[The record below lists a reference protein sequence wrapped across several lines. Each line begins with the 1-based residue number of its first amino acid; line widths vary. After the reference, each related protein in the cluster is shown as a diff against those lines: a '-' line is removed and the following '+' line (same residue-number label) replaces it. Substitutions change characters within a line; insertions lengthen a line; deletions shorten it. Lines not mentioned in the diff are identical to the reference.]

1 MHKVS
6 PMCPD
11 RSVTYVPGSN
21 TPSPPPTRGGG
32 INREGPEM
40 TLHVFGIRHHGPGCA
55 RSLRGALDALRPDIL
70 LIEGPPD
77 AEDVLPLLAHEG
89 LTPPVAL
96 LVYPPEAPDLAVF
109 YPFAVF
115 SPEWQALRYAVE
127 NKIPVRF
134 IDMPQAHRLASAL
147 EFRKTVAEAE
157 ADGGAVPSG
166 GGSSANEELPPEEP
180 HDGEDALHHDP
191 IGMLAEAAGYGDRE
205 LWWEHQIEQRQDVAG
220 LFDGI
225 LSAMAALRE
234 KSPPAREE
242 EARREAFMRTGIRT
256 AQKDGFARIAV
267 VCGAWHAPVLQ
278 DPDKIKGDAQLLK
291 GLPKVKTAA
300 TWIPW
305 THSRLSYRS
314 GYGAGIA
321 SPGWYQHLWVARDR
335 AALRWVAQ
343 AAQLRRG
350 EDLDASS
357 ASVIETVRLAE
368 ALAAMRALPMP
379 GLAELNE
386 SLLSVLC
393 RGEEA
398 PLSLI
403 RARLEIGEALGEV
416 PEETPTIPLQ
426 RDLEAKQKS
435 LRLKPTTEIKTLEL
449 DLRNDTDRARSRLL
463 RQLLILRI
471 DWGSPQKAIGGKG
484 TFHEHW
490 KLQWNVEFPVRLI
503 EASVWGNTME
513 DAAGALLRKR
523 GDEAADLP
531 ALTVLLDQAILAGL
545 PDAIA
550 HLLARVRAQSAVT
563 ADIGAM
569 MRSLPALARVA
580 RYGDVRGTAAADV
593 MPVIDTLL
601 QRAVI
606 GLPGAVSSLDDPAA
620 ETMVEAIG
628 EATAS
633 VGLLDRPDM
642 RDDWQQIMRTLADL
656 EGCHGLVRGVAC
668 RLLVEQQVIGEAE
681 LRRRARLALSPA
693 NPAAEAAAWV
703 QGLVRGSGMVL
714 LHQDGLWA
722 ALDEWLVDLP
732 ADVFTELLPLLR
744 RAFSDFQPPERR
756 AMGDKAK
763 HLRRLAERAEARLA
777 REASSAAGLV
787 RERADRVLPILA
799 QILGSPHHGG

>member
-1 MHKVS
+1 
-6 PMCPD
+6 
-11 RSVTYVPGSN
+11 
-21 TPSPPPTRGGG
+21 
-32 INREGPEM
+32 M

-55 RSLRGALDALRPDIL
+55 RSLRGALESLRPDIL

-77 AEDVLPLLAHEG
+77 AEEVLPLLAHEA

-127 NKIPVRF
+127 SKIPVRF

-147 EFRKTVAEAE
+147 EIRKKVAALAAE
-157 ADGGAVPSG
+157 GDGSPSPPDEEGTSVSADDAVP
-166 GGSSANEELPPEEP
+166 PE
-180 HDGEDALHHDP
+180 DGNGEALHHDP
-191 IGMLAEAAGYGDRE
+191 IGLLAEAAGYGDRE
-205 LWWEHQIEQRQDVAG
+205 LWWEHQIEQRQDAAG

-225 LSAMAALRE
+225 LSAMTALRE
-234 KSPPAREE
+234 KSPPARGE
-242 EARREAFMRTGIRT
+242 EACREAFMRTAIR
-256 AQKDGFARIAV
+256 AARKEGFARIAV

-278 DPDKIKGDAQLLK
+278 EPDKIKGDAQLLK
-291 GLPKVKTAA
+291 GLPKIKTAA

-305 THSRLSYRS
+305 AHSRLSYRS

-321 SPGWYQHLWVARDR
+321 SPGWYQHLWLAPDR

-343 AAQLRRG
+343 AAQLLRG

-368 ALAAMRALPMP
+368 ALAAMRDLPMP

-386 SLLSVLC
+386 SVLSVLC

-398 PLSLI
+398 PLGLI
-403 RARLEIGEALGEV
+403 RRRLEIGEALGEV
-416 PEETPTIPLQ
+416 PAETPTIPLQ

-449 DLRNDTDRARSRLL
+449 DLRNDMDRARSRLL
-463 RQLLILRI
+463 RQLLVLKIE
-471 DWGSPQKAIGGKG
+471 WGSPQKVSGGKG

-490 KLQWNVEFPVRLI
+490 KLQWDVEFPVRLI
-503 EASVWGNTME
+503 EASVWGNTVE
-513 DAAGALLRKR
+513 EAATASLRKR

-531 ALTVLLDQAILAGL
+531 VLTALLDQAILAGL
-545 PDAIA
+545 PAAIE

-569 MRSLPALARVA
+569 MKSLPALARVA

-593 MPVIDTLL
+593 MPVIDALF
-601 QRAVI
+601 QRVVV
-606 GLPGAVSSLDDPAA
+606 GLPGAVSSLDDSAA
-620 ETMVEAIG
+620 EAMAEAMG
-628 EATAS
+628 EVTAS
-633 VGLLDRPDM
+633 VGLLDRTDM
-642 RDDWQQIMRTLADL
+642 RADWRQIMGRLADSD
-656 EGCHGLVRGVAC
+656 GCHGLVRGVAC
-668 RLLVEQQVIGEAE
+668 RMLVEQQVIDEAE

-693 NPAAEAAAWV
+693 NPAPEAAAWV

-722 ALDEWLVDLP
+722 ALDEWLVELP
-732 ADVFTELLPLLR
+732 ADLFTELLPLIR
-744 RAFSDFQPPERR
+744 RAFSEFQPPERR
-756 AMGDKAK
+756 AMGEKAK
-763 HLRRLAERAEARLA
+763 HLRRLAERADARLA
-777 REASSAAGLV
+777 ADAAGAAGLV

-799 QILGSPHHGG
+799 QILGSASHGG

>member
-1 MHKVS
+1 
-6 PMCPD
+6 
-11 RSVTYVPGSN
+11 
-21 TPSPPPTRGGG
+21 
-32 INREGPEM
+32 M
-40 TLHVFGIRHHGPGCA
+40 TIHVFGVRHHGPGCA
-55 RSLRGALDALRPDIL
+55 RSLRRALESLRPDIL
-70 LIEGPPD
+70 LVEGPPD
-77 AEDVLPLLAHEG
+77 AEEVLPLLAHEG

-115 SPEWQALRYAVE
+115 SPEWQALRYGIE
-127 NKIPVRF
+127 SKIPVRF
-134 IDMPQAHRLASAL
+134 MDMPQAHRLASAL
-147 EFRKTVAEAE
+147 EIRKKVAALV
-157 ADGGAVPSG
+157 ADGDGSPSQPDEE
-166 GGSSANEELPPEEP
+166 GSSASADDVAPSEEGN
-180 HDGEDALHHDP
+180 DSNAALHHDP
-191 IGMLAEAAGYGDRE
+191 IGLLAEAAGYGDRE
-205 LWWEHQIEQRQDVAG
+205 LWWEHQIEQRQAAAG

-225 LSAMAALRE
+225 LSAMTVLRE
-234 KSPPAREE
+234 KVAPPPAE
-242 EARREAFMRTGIRT
+242 EARREAFMRTAIRA
-256 AQKDGFARIAV
+256 AQKEGFARIAV

-278 DPDKIKGDAQLLK
+278 EPDKIKGDAQLLK
-291 GLPKVKTAA
+291 GLPKIKTAA

-343 AAQLRRG
+343 AAQLLRG

-368 ALAAMRALPMP
+368 ALAAMRELPMP

-398 PLSLI
+398 PLGLI
-403 RARLEIGEALGEV
+403 RRRLEIGEALGEV
-416 PEETPTIPLQ
+416 PPETPTIPLQ

-449 DLRNDTDRARSRLL
+449 DLRSDIDRARSRLL
-463 RQLLILRI
+463 RQLLVLKI
-471 DWGSPQKAIGGKG
+471 DWGKPQKASGGKG

-490 KLQWNVEFPVRLI
+490 KLQWDVEFPVRLI
-503 EASVWGNTME
+503 EANVWGNTVE
-513 DAAGALLRKR
+513 EAATASLRR
-523 GDEAADLP
+523 SGDDAADLP
-531 ALTVLLDQAILAGL
+531 ALTALLDQAILAGL
-545 PDAIA
+545 PAAID
-550 HLLARVRAQSAVT
+550 HLLARVRSQSAVT

-569 MRSLPALARVA
+569 MKSLPALARVA

-593 MPVIDTLL
+593 MPVIDALF
-601 QRAVI
+601 QRVI
-606 GLPGAVSSLDDPAA
+606 VGLPGAVSSLDDSAA
-620 ETMVEAIG
+620 ETIVQSMG
-628 EATAS
+628 EVTAS
-633 VGLLDRPDM
+633 VGLLDNPDM
-642 RDDWQQIMRTLADL
+642 RAEWQLIMRKLADL

-668 RLLVEQQVIGEAE
+668 RLLVEQQVIDEAE

-722 ALDEWLVDLP
+722 ALDEWLVELP
-732 ADVFTELLPLLR
+732 ADLFTELLPLMR

-756 AMGDKAK
+756 AMGEKAK
-763 HLRRLAERAEARLA
+763 HLRRLGERAEARLA
-777 REASSAAGLV
+777 ADTAGLV

-799 QILGSPHHGG
+799 QILGSARHAG

>member
-1 MHKVS
+1 
-6 PMCPD
+6 
-11 RSVTYVPGSN
+11 
-21 TPSPPPTRGGG
+21 
-32 INREGPEM
+32 M
-40 TLHVFGIRHHGPGCA
+40 TIHVFGVRHHGPGCA
-55 RSLRGALDALRPDIL
+55 RSLRGALESLRPDIL
-70 LIEGPPD
+70 LVEGPPD
-77 AEDVLPLLAHEG
+77 AEEVLPLLAHEG

-115 SPEWQALRYAVE
+115 SPEWQALRYAAE
-127 NKIPVRF
+127 SKIPVRF

-147 EFRKTVAEAE
+147 EIKKKAAALAAEAE
-157 ADGGAVPSG
+157 GNPPAVEEGPSASVDDVVPSDDGADGG
-166 GGSSANEELPPEEP
+166 ET
-180 HDGEDALHHDP
+180 LHHDP
-191 IGMLAEAAGYGDRE
+191 IGLLAEAAGYGDRE
-205 LWWEHQIEQRQDVAG
+205 LWWEHQIEQRQDAVG

-225 LSAMAALRE
+225 LSAMTALRE
-234 KSPPAREE
+234 KVSTLPGE
-242 EARREAFMRTGIRT
+242 EAKREAFMRTAIRA
-256 AQKDGFARIAV
+256 AQKEGFARIAV

-278 DPDKIKGDAQLLK
+278 EPDKIKGDAQLLK
-291 GLPKVKTAA
+291 GLPKIKTAA

-343 AAQLRRG
+343 AAQLLRG

-368 ALAAMRALPMP
+368 ALAAIRELPMP

-393 RGEEA
+393 RGEDA
-398 PLSLI
+398 PLGLI
-403 RARLEIGEALGEV
+403 RRRLEIGEALGEV
-416 PEETPTIPLQ
+416 PPETPTIPLQ

-435 LRLKPTTEIKTLEL
+435 LRLKQTTEIKTLEL

-463 RQLLILRI
+463 RQLLVLKI
-471 DWGSPQKAIGGKG
+471 DWGKPQKASGGKG

-503 EASVWGNTME
+503 EANVWGNTVE
-513 DAAGALLRKR
+513 EAATASLRES
-523 GDEAADLP
+523 GDETADLP
-531 ALTVLLDQAILAGL
+531 ALTALLDQAILAGL
-545 PDAIA
+545 PAAID
-550 HLLARVRAQSAVT
+550 HLLARVRSQSAVT

-569 MRSLPALARVA
+569 MKSLPALARVA

-593 MPVIDTLL
+593 MPVIDALF
-601 QRAVI
+601 QRVI
-606 GLPGAVSSLDDPAA
+606 VGLPGAVSSLDDSAA
-620 ETMVEAIG
+620 EAIVQSMG
-628 EATAS
+628 EVTAS
-633 VGLLDRPDM
+633 VGLLDNPDM
-642 RDDWQQIMRTLADL
+642 RADWQLIMRSLADL
-656 EGCHGLVRGVAC
+656 DGCHGLVRGVAC
-668 RLLVEQQVIGEAE
+668 RLLVEQQVIDEAD

-722 ALDEWLVDLP
+722 ALDEWLAELP
-732 ADVFTELLPLLR
+732 ADLFTELLPLIR
-744 RAFSDFQPPERR
+744 RAFSEFQVLERR
-756 AMGDKAK
+756 AMGEKAK
-763 HLRRLAERAEARLA
+763 HLRRLGERADARLA
-777 REASSAAGLV
+777 ADAAGAAGLV

-799 QILGSPHHGG
+799 QILGSARHAG

>member
-1 MHKVS
+1 
-6 PMCPD
+6 
-11 RSVTYVPGSN
+11 
-21 TPSPPPTRGGG
+21 
-32 INREGPEM
+32 M

-55 RSLRGALDALRPDIL
+55 RSLRGALEALHPDIL

-77 AEDVLPLLAHEG
+77 AEEVLPLLTYEG

-115 SPEWQALRYAVE
+115 SPEWQSLRYAVE
-127 NKIPVRF
+127 NKVPARF
-134 IDMPQAHRLASAL
+134 IDMPQTHRLASAL
-147 EFRKTVAEAE
+147 ELRKKVAEAD
-157 ADGGAVPSG
+157 ADGGAAAPAEEGASTSAEVEVPP
-166 GGSSANEELPPEEP
+166 AEEDQGDE
-180 HDGEDALHHDP
+180 ALHHDP

-205 LWWEHQIEQRQDVAG
+205 LWWEHQIEQRQDAAG

-225 LSAMAALRE
+225 LSAMTALRE

-242 EARREAFMRTGIRT
+242 EARREAFMRTGIRA
-256 AQKDGFARIAV
+256 AQKEGFQRIAV

-321 SPGWYQHLWVARDR
+321 SPGWYQHLWAARDR

-343 AAQLRRG
+343 AAQLLRG

-398 PLSLI
+398 PLALI
-403 RARLEIGEALGEV
+403 RTRLEIGEALGEV
-416 PEETPTIPLQ
+416 PAETPTIPLQ

-449 DLRNDTDRARSRLL
+449 DLRNDMDRARSRLL
-463 RQLLILRI
+463 RQLLVLKI
-471 DWGSPQKAIGGKG
+471 DWGSAQKVSGSKG

-490 KLQWNVEFPVRLI
+490 KLQWDVEFPVRLI
-503 EASVWGNTME
+503 EASVWGNTVE
-513 DAAGALLRKR
+513 EAATASLRKR

-531 ALTVLLDQAILAGL
+531 ALTALLDQAILAGL
-545 PDAIA
+545 PQAIE

-569 MRSLPALARVA
+569 MKALPALARVA

-593 MPVIDTLL
+593 LPVIDALF
-601 QRAVI
+601 QRVVV
-606 GLPGAVSSLDDPAA
+606 GLPGAVSSLDDSAA
-620 ETMVEAIG
+620 EAMVEALS

-633 VGLLDRPDM
+633 VGLLDRVDM
-642 RDDWQQIMRTLADL
+642 RAEWQQIMRKLADL
-656 EGCHGLVRGVAC
+656 DGCHGLIRGAAC
-668 RLLVEQQVIGEAE
+668 RLLVEQQVIDEAE

-693 NPAAEAAAWV
+693 NAAPEAAAWV

-722 ALDEWLVDLP
+722 ALDEWLVELP
-732 ADVFTELLPLLR
+732 ADLFTELLPLIR
-744 RAFSDFQPPERR
+744 RAFSDFRPPERR
-756 AMGDKAK
+756 AMGEKAK
-763 HLRRLAERAEARLA
+763 HLRRLGARAEARL
-777 REASSAAGLV
+777 SAAAGNGLV
-787 RERADRVLPILA
+787 RARADRVLPVLA
-799 QILGSPHHGG
+799 QILGSAPHAG

>member
-1 MHKVS
+1 
-6 PMCPD
+6 
-11 RSVTYVPGSN
+11 
-21 TPSPPPTRGGG
+21 
-32 INREGPEM
+32 M

-55 RSLRGALDALRPDIL
+55 RSLRGALGALRPDII

-77 AEDVLPLLAHEG
+77 AEEVLPLLAHEG

-109 YPFAVF
+109 YPFALF
-115 SPEWQALRYAVE
+115 SPEWQALRYGVE
-127 NKIPVRF
+127 CKIPVRF
-134 IDMPQAHRLASAL
+134 IDMPQAHRLAGAL
-147 EFRKTVAEAE
+147 EIKKKVAALAAEAE
-157 ADGGAVPSG
+157 GNPPATVEESPSASVDAVVPSEG
-166 GGSSANEELPPEEP
+166 GD
-180 HDGEDALHHDP
+180 DGDAALHHDP
-191 IGMLAEAAGYGDRE
+191 IGLLAEAAGYGDRE
-205 LWWEHQIEQRQDVAG
+205 LWWEHQIEQRQDAVG

-225 LSAMAALRE
+225 LSAMTALRE
-234 KSPPAREE
+234 KVGAVPAE
-242 EARREAFMRTGIRT
+242 EAKREAFMRTGIRA
-256 AQKDGFARIAV
+256 AQKEGFERIAV

-278 DPDKIKGDAQLLK
+278 EPDKIKGDAQLLK
-291 GLPKVKTAA
+291 GLPKIKTAA

-343 AAQLRRG
+343 AAQLLRG

-368 ALAAMRALPMP
+368 ALAAMRELPMP

-386 SLLSVLC
+386 SVLSVLC

-398 PLSLI
+398 PLGLI
-403 RARLEIGEALGEV
+403 RRRLEIGEALGEV
-416 PEETPTIPLQ
+416 PAETPTIPLQ
-426 RDLEAKQKS
+426 RDLEAKQRA

-463 RQLLILRI
+463 RQLLVLKIE
-471 DWGSPQKAIGGKG
+471 WGNPQKASGGKG

-490 KLQWNVEFPVRLI
+490 KLQWDVEFPVRLI
-503 EASVWGNTME
+503 ESSVWGNTVE
-513 DAAGALLRKR
+513 EAATASLRR
-523 GDEAADLP
+523 SGDDAADLP
-531 ALTVLLDQAILAGL
+531 ALTALLDQAILAGL
-545 PDAIA
+545 PAAIE

-569 MRSLPALARVA
+569 MKSLPALARVA

-593 MPVIDTLL
+593 MPVIDALF
-601 QRAVI
+601 QRVVV
-606 GLPGAVSSLDDPAA
+606 GLPGAVSSLDDSAA
-620 ETMVEAIG
+620 EAMVEAIG
-628 EATAS
+628 EVTAS

-642 RDDWQQIMRTLADL
+642 RADWQQIMRRLADS
-656 EGCHGLVRGVAC
+656 EGCHGLVRGVGC
-668 RLLVEQQVIGEAE
+668 RMLVEQQVIDEAE

-722 ALDEWLVDLP
+722 ALDEWLVELP
-732 ADVFTELLPLLR
+732 ADLFTELLPLIR

-756 AMGDKAK
+756 AMGEKAK
-763 HLRRLAERAEARLA
+763 HLRRLAERTEARLSA
-777 REASSAAGLV
+777 DAAGAAGLV

-799 QILGSPHHGG
+799 QILGSPRHAG

>member
-1 MHKVS
+1 M
-6 PMCPD
+6 
-11 RSVTYVPGSN
+11 
-21 TPSPPPTRGGG
+21 
-32 INREGPEM
+32 I
-40 TLHVFGIRHHGPGCA
+40 LHVFGIRHHGPGCA
-55 RSLRGALDALRPDIL
+55 RSLRDALAALRPDIL

-77 AEDVLPLLAHEG
+77 AEEALPLLAHKG

-127 NKIPVRF
+127 HKIPARF
-134 IDMPQAHRLASAL
+134 IDMPQTHRLAGAL
-147 EFRKTVAEAE
+147 ELRKKAAEAE
-157 ADGGAVPSG
+157 ADGAVEAPAEDGASAHADVDVPS
-166 GGSSANEELPPEEP
+166 EEQESG
-180 HDGEDALHHDP
+180 DAALHHDP

-205 LWWEHQIEQRQDVAG
+205 LWWEHQIEQRQDAAG

-225 LSAMAALRE
+225 LSAMTALRE
-234 KSPPAREE
+234 KSPPARDE
-242 EARREAFMRTGIRT
+242 EARREAFMRTGIRA
-256 AQKDGFARIAV
+256 AQKEGFARIAV
-267 VCGAWHAPVLQ
+267 VCGAWHAPVLHE
-278 DPDKIKGDAQLLK
+278 PDKIRGDTQLLK
-291 GLPKVKTAA
+291 GLPKIKTVA

-321 SPGWYQHLWVARDR
+321 SPGWYEHLWVARDR

-343 AAQLRRG
+343 AAQLLRG

-368 ALAAMRALPMP
+368 ALAAMRELPMP

-386 SLLSVLC
+386 SLLAVLC
-393 RGEEA
+393 RGEQA
-398 PLSLI
+398 PLGLI
-403 RARLEIGEALGEV
+403 RDRLEIGEALGEV
-416 PEETPTIPLQ
+416 PAETPTIPLQ

-435 LRLKPTTEIKTLEL
+435 LRLKPTTEIKALEF
-449 DLRNDTDRARSRLL
+449 DLRNDMDRARSRLL
-463 RQLLILRI
+463 RQLLVLKIE
-471 DWGSPQKAIGGKG
+471 WGSPQKVSGGKG

-490 KLQWNVEFPVRLI
+490 KLQWDVEFPVRLI
-503 EASVWGNTME
+503 EASIWGNTVE
-513 DAAGALLRKR
+513 EAATASLRKS

-531 ALTVLLDQAILAGL
+531 TLTALLDQAILAGL
-545 PDAIA
+545 PQAIE

-569 MRSLPALARVA
+569 MKSLPALARVA

-593 MPVIDTLL
+593 IPVIDALF
-601 QRAVI
+601 QRVVV
-606 GLPGAVSSLDDPAA
+606 GLPGAVSSLDDGAA
-620 ETMVEAIG
+620 EAVVEALG
-628 EATAS
+628 EVTAS
-633 VGLLDRPDM
+633 IGVLDRADM
-642 RDDWQQIMRTLADL
+642 RADWQLIMRKLAAL
-656 EGCHGLVRGVAC
+656 EGCHGLVRGSAC
-668 RLLVEQQVIGEAE
+668 RLLLEQQVIDEAE

-693 NPAAEAAAWV
+693 NPAPEAAAWV

-722 ALDEWLVDLP
+722 ALDEWLVELP
-732 ADVFTELLPLLR
+732 ADLFTELVPLLR

-756 AMGDKAK
+756 AMGEKAR

-777 REASSAAGLV
+777 APDTDGLV

-799 QILGSPHHGG
+799 QILGSAHHAG